1 MCVVGHFYF
10 RKLGDYYCMQPGTD
24 NLNFNPKEFQVIVTR
39 EKRFKLRQC
48 IFRAEILNFDL
59 IPDVVFIQIG
69 ENDICGSTN
78 SEE

>member
-1 MCVVGHFYF
+1 
-10 RKLGDYYCMQPGTD
+10 MQPGTD

-69 ENDICGSTN
+69 ENDIC
-78 SEE
+78 

>member
-1 MCVVGHFYF
+1 M
-10 RKLGDYYCMQPGTD
+10 PGTD

>member
-1 MCVVGHFYF
+1 MSVVGHFYI

-24 NLNFNPKEFQVIVTR
+24 NLNCNPKEFQVIVTR
-39 EKRFKLRQC
+39 KKRFKLRQC

-69 ENDICGSTN
+69 ENNICGSTN

>member
-1 MCVVGHFYF
+1 
-10 RKLGDYYCMQPGTD
+10 MQPGTD

-48 IFRAEILNFDL
+48 IFRAEILNL